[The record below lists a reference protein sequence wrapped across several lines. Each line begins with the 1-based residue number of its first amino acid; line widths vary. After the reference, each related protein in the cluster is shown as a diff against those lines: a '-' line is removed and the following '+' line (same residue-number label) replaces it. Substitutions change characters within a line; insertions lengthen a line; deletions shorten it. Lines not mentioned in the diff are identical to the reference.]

1 MASGRDKPAHHALA
15 GPEKGM
21 HEHVLRG
28 RGPNTMTLASLQELS
43 DWLARHPD
51 TPLLIR
57 GEGQA
62 FSAGLDLDALI
73 AGDPRQISD
82 AIEAAAQAL
91 FLHRAPTVAAVEG
104 HAIAGGCLLLQA
116 CDLRICRDDDR
127 IRIGM
132 PGVALGINY
141 PPVLMRILQYRVA
154 PQALDRVLLEA
165 ANHAPRQ
172 ALSLGLLD
180 EVTADALGVARES
193 LQRLAAHPPQ
203 AYAAA
208 KRALRETAVAVP
220 AEERQRFDRDFA
232 AHWAAEGLRRQRR
245 DKTR

>member
-1 MASGRDKPAHHALA
+1 
-15 GPEKGM
+15 M
-21 HEHVLRG
+21 HEHILRG
-28 RGPNTMTLASLQELS
+28 RGPNTMTLESLEALR
-43 DWLARHPD
+43 DWLTANPD

-57 GEGQA
+57 GEGRA

-82 AIEAAAQAL
+82 AIEAAARAL
-91 FLHRAPTVAAVEG
+91 FLHPAPTVAAVEG

-116 CDLRICRDDDR
+116 CDLRICRDDPA

-141 PPVLMRILQYRVA
+141 PPLLIRILRYRVA

-172 ALSLGLLD
+172 ALAFGLLD
-180 EVTADALGVARES
+180 EVAGDALATAHAS
-193 LQRLAAHPPQ
+193 LERLAAHPAH

-208 KRALRETAVAVP
+208 KRALREAAVAVP
-220 AEERQRFDRDFA
+220 DAERRRFDQEFA
-232 AHWAAEGLRRQRR
+232 AHWTAEGLSRQRR
-245 DKTR
+245 DKTG

>member
-1 MASGRDKPAHHALA
+1 
-15 GPEKGM
+15 M
-21 HEHVLRG
+21 HEHLLRG
-28 RGPNTMTLASLQELS
+28 RGPNTMTLESLQELS
-43 DWLARHPD
+43 DWLAANPD

-57 GEGQA
+57 GEGRA

-73 AGDPRQISD
+73 AGDPRRISD

-91 FLHRAPTVAAVEG
+91 FLHPAPTVAAVEG

-116 CDLRICRDDDR
+116 CDLRICRDDDS

-141 PPVLMRILQYRVA
+141 PPLLIRILRYRVA
-154 PQALDRVLLEA
+154 PQSLDRVLLEA

-172 ALSLGLLD
+172 ALALGLLD
-180 EVTADALGVARES
+180 EVTGDALATAR
-193 LQRLAAHPPQ
+193 QRLEGLAAHPPR

-208 KRALRETAVAVP
+208 KRALREPAVAVT
-220 AEERQRFDRDFA
+220 AEERRRFDQDFA

-245 DKTR
+245 DKAN